1 MVLSE
6 SVIYGIN
13 AHQINPSQLKATTVA
28 YQYSNGMING
38 RFIFLSLVLSSI
50 PYCFTAIR
58 VRVQAKGQ
66 FISESLL
73 QPTKKA
79 ISQQT
84 NTVLNAT
91 VD

>member
-13 AHQINPSQLKATTVA
+13 AHQINPSQFKATTVA
-28 YQYSNGMING
+28 YQYPKRNDK
-38 RFIFLSLVLSSI
+38 RAALSFSLSFSLPFHTVLQL
-50 PYCFTAIR
+50 R